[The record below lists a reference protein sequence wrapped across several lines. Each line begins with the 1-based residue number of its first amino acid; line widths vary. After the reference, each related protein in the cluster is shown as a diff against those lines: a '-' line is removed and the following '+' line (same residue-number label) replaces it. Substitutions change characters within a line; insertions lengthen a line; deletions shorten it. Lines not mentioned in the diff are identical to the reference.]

1 MAQVAFSGNVGK
13 VREVAFSQDGKARL
27 GFSVAEGHSRFD
39 KQSNQWKDTGTTWR
53 NVTVFGKRAESLA
66 EVLREGAKQQVV
78 VIGRE
83 ETRDWQKDDGSTGQ
97 SFDVVADV
105 VGLIPKSGSQP
116 ASSHQ
121 APSQQQAQQNFG
133 ALGGQQV
140 PQSDPWSAGS
150 QPPQNGGAN
159 GGWGQ
164 PQDKPAF

>member
-27 GFSVAEGHSRFD
+27 GFSVAEGHSKFD

-105 VGLIPKSGSQP
+105 VGLIPKAQQQSQQ
-116 ASSHQ
+116 S

-140 PQSDPWSAGS
+140 PQSDPWKSS
-150 QPPQNGGAN
+150 QPPQNGGGN
-159 GGWGQ
+159 GGWGS
-164 PQDKPAF
+164 PSNDPAF

>member
-27 GFSVAEGHSRFD
+27 SFSVAEGHSKFD

-105 VGLIPKSGSQP
+105 VGLIPKAQQQGNQQS
-116 ASSHQ
+116 

-150 QPPQNGGAN
+150 QPPQNGGGN
-159 GGWGQ
+159 GGWGN
-164 PQDKPAF
+164 PALDKPVF